1 MLKNLSRA
9 NKVNIVDVS
18 KPLHDENQYLKLV
31 SDVLTE
37 GVMED
42 GRNGKVLTVFGS
54 AMHFSLK
61 DNTIPLL
68 TTKKLA
74 WKTCLRELL
83 WFIRGQTSNEILK
96 KQNVHIWDGN
106 ASREFLDSRGL
117 TNLKENDLGPI
128 YGHQWRHFNAKYSD
142 CNTDYTGQGFDQLD
156 YIIKCLKDTKERNSR
171 RLVMSAWNPCQLDE
185 MALPPCH
192 ILCQFNV
199 TDGNKLSCSLYQRSC
214 DLGLGVGFNIASYSF
229 LTHLIAHHCNL
240 EVLDFYYYLGNCHI
254 YEQHIEPLREQIIRE
269 PYKFPKIVIKNKYE
283 DIISYNV
290 DDFEILDYEFHPLIK
305 MEMIA

>member
-1 MLKNLSRA
+1 MLKNLSRV

-83 WFIRGQTSNEILK
+83 WFIRGQTSNEVLK

-142 CNTDYTGQGFDQLD
+142 CNTDYKDQGFDQLD

-171 RLVMSAWNPCQLDE
+171 RLVMSAWNPCQIDE

-192 ILCQFNV
+192 VLCQFNV

-305 MEMIA
+305 MEMIS

>member
-83 WFIRGQTSNEILK
+83 WFIRGQTSNEVLK

-142 CNTDYTGQGFDQLD
+142 CNTDYKEQGFDQLD